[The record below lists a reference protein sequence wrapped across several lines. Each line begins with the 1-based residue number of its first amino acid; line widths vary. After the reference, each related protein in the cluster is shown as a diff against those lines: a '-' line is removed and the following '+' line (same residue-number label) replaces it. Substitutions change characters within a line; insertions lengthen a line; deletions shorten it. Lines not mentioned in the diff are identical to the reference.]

1 MNSWPVEQLSLLGKA
16 FKEDAW
22 NLWLMNRGCVGR
34 YKLVKQEGSP
44 LDLSHT
50 VTVTVRIS
58 KMKFLLEIMPF
69 ASFILGGSLVRHE
82 LEWNH
87 FTGEIGSEE
96 EREERKCRVEV
107 IIMVTFYKDGFVFK
121 DTRKCTKCEVCDC
134 DDQLVAWYVRI

>member
-1 MNSWPVEQLSLLGKA
+1 MNSWPVEQLSLLGNA

-69 ASFILGGSLVRHE
+69 ASFILGGSL
-82 LEWNH
+82 
-87 FTGEIGSEE
+87 G
-96 EREERKCRVEV
+96 RENYGN
-107 IIMVTFYKDGFVFK
+107 FQDLF
-121 DTRKCTKCEVCDC
+121 
-134 DDQLVAWYVRI
+134 